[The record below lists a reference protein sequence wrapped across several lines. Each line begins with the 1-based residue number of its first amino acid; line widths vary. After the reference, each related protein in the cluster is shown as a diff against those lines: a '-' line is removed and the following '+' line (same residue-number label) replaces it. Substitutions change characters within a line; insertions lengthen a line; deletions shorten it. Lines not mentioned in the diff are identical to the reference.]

1 VSFQFEPF
9 KDQWLT
15 FTDILDPFAEC
26 ITYSVNLDV
35 DFFTSLKLDSN
46 NTLQYRI
53 NAAKASAAQL
63 GTNPVLCLSGG
74 VDSQAMIQCWQE
86 AGLKFDVAI
95 MEFENNLNQHDVSV
109 ALAYCNAHGIEPIIL
124 KLNVI
129 QFLTRDCIEFG
140 TVYKCASPHF
150 ITHYQMFDMLRDLGY
165 TGICCGGTAFARN
178 HAEWGPVPS
187 AAQSNYIE
195 YSNRNNFPV
204 IGNFLG
210 YDPALCWSMALLT
223 PEHDVEWVTQQ
234 PRVVSETNAVRYAA
248 KILGYRNHGFDII
261 PQENKYTGFELI
273 KDYFAEKFN
282 DGWAFEKM
290 FRIPLQKKFG
300 TAFGVLTL
308 SEQQVSAIDKL
319 YYEGFGSGGLSAP
332 WISM

>member
-26 ITYSVNLDV
+26 VTYSVDLDL
-35 DFFTSLKLDSN
+35 DFFTSLTLDRDT
-46 NTLQYRI
+46 TLQYRI
-53 NAAKASAAQL
+53 NAAKASATQL

-74 VDSQAMIQCWQE
+74 VDSQAMIQCWKE

-95 MEFENNLNQHDVSV
+95 MEFENGLNQHDVSV
-109 ALAYCNAHGIEPIIL
+109 ALEYCTEHKINPTIL

-129 QFLTRDCIEFG
+129 QFLTRECIDVG
-140 TVYKCASPHF
+140 TQYKCTSPHF
-150 ITHYQMFDMLRDLGY
+150 ITHYKMFDMLRNLGY

-178 HAEWGPVPS
+178 HNEWGPVPS

-195 YSNRNNFPV
+195 YSNQNQFPV

-210 YDPALCWSMALLT
+210 YDPRLCWSIALLT
-223 PEHDVEWVTQQ
+223 PEHAVDWVTKQ
-234 PRVVSETNAVRYAA
+234 PRIVSETNAVRYAA
-248 KILGYRNHGFDII
+248 KIVGYRKHGFDII
-261 PQENKYTGFELI
+261 PQANKFTGFELI

-290 FRIPLQKKFG
+290 FRMPLEKKFG
-300 TAFGVLTL
+300 TAFGVLNL
-308 SEQQVSAIDKL
+308 SEQQTAIIDKL
-319 YYEGFGSGGLSAP
+319 YYEGFGSS
-332 WISM
+332 S